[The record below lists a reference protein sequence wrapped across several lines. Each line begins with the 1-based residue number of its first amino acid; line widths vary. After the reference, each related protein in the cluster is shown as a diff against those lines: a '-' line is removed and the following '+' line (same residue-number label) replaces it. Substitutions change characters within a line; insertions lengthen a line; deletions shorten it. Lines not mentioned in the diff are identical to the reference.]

1 MSLVELLEAAGCEVH
16 VAFSGREAIDIAT
29 STPLTSVLLDVGLP
43 DMSGYDVARRLRAL
57 PSMQATRII
66 ATTGYGLKSDRDAS
80 AAAGIDA
87 HLVKPVDHEEVLRLI
102 A

>member
-1 MSLVELLEAAGCEVH
+1 VH
-16 VAFSGREAIDIAT
+16 VAYSGQQAIDIAAAR
-29 STPLTSVLLDVGLP
+29 PLTAVLLDVGLP
-43 DMSGYDVARRLRAL
+43 DMSGYDVARRLREL

-66 ATTGYGLKSDRDAS
+66 ATTGYGLKSDREAS
-80 AAAGIDA
+80 ADAGIDA

>member
-1 MSLVELLEAAGCEVH
+1 
-16 VAFSGREAIDIAT
+16 
-29 STPLTSVLLDVGLP
+29 PLTAVLLDVGLP
-43 DMSGYDVARRLRAL
+43 DMSGYDVARRLRSL
-57 PSMQATRII
+57 PSMQGTRII
-66 ATTGYGLKSDRDAS
+66 ATTGYGLKGDRDAS